1 MNDDNLTTVPADEPT
16 KAAVERRVKDWLD
29 RLNQMFSYTEIW
41 AEEHGWSIIHPDAI
55 IMNEELMVRSGVSQ
69 QKQPML
75 RLERADGGF
84 ALFKPK
90 GLWVIGANGRIDLY
104 TSQGAF
110 VIVDQAE
117 PFDNPVWK
125 IYGSDKKK
133 LGSIYSPEVLDEV
146 V

>member
-29 RLNQMFSYTEIW
+29 RLEKMFSSTEDW
-41 AEEHGWSIIHPDAI
+41 AEEHGWSIIHPDSI
-55 IMNEELMVRSGVSQ
+55 IMNEEEMIRSGVSQ

-84 ALFKPK
+84 ALFRPK
-90 GLWVIGANGRIDLY
+90 ALWVIGANGRVDLY
-104 TSQGAF
+104 TSQGTF
-110 VIVDQAE
+110 VIVDLAE
-117 PFDNPVWK
+117 KFSDPNWK
-125 IYGSDKKK
+125 IYGADKLKSG
-133 LGSIYSPEVLDEV
+133 LAFSPEVLEKV